1 MTVWC
6 EHKPNVSAHFMA
18 LVKKKNQYNESRSPT
33 RQLVT
38 TILLRFTVRRINVV
52 IHFTPKNKSVVLYN
66 RRVVLKTFII
76 THILSNVRISDYAGS
91 FLSFT
96 CINDST
102 TAIQYYVAHEEQYN
116 VS

>member
-18 LVKKKNQYNESRSPT
+18 LVKKKISIMTITFQESRSLT

-38 TILLRFTVRRINVV
+38 TILLRFTVRRINIV

-76 THILSNVRISDYAGS
+76 THILSNGRISD
-91 FLSFT
+91 
-96 CINDST
+96 
-102 TAIQYYVAHEEQYN
+102 
-116 VS
+116 